1 MCAYIHTLYAYVYRI
16 YIQITYALQLYA
28 CVYRIYIQIINAC
41 VCIYLHLYVYMY
53 AEYICK
59 LYKHMYR
66 GTHYMCI
73 FIQNITYLNV
83 NRNEN
88 TFSAT
93 STGFY
98 TRIFIQNI
106 VYVYDTIRIYYAP
119 TALRFGQKRV
129 EKREYLFHDFNRSK
143 CSPPPPPPP
152 LQEYCYSQPPH
163 LPHPAASA
171 GAAQPPYAPSLLRY
185 HCMVGS
191 HPPPLT

>member
-1 MCAYIHTLYAYVYRI
+1 MNVHIAFVYIYVFVYHVNMCAYIHTLYAYVYRI

-73 FIQNITYLNV
+73 CIQNITYLNV

-88 TFSAT
+88 TFSTT

-98 TRIFIQNI
+98 TCIFTQNF
-106 VYVYDTIRIYYAP
+106 VYVYDTIRFI
-119 TALRFGQKRV
+119 TL
-129 EKREYLFHDFNRSK
+129 
-143 CSPPPPPPP
+143 
-152 LQEYCYSQPPH
+152 
-163 LPHPAASA
+163 
-171 GAAQPPYAPSLLRY
+171 LLRSDSDKN
-185 HCMVGS
+185 G
-191 HPPPLT
+191 